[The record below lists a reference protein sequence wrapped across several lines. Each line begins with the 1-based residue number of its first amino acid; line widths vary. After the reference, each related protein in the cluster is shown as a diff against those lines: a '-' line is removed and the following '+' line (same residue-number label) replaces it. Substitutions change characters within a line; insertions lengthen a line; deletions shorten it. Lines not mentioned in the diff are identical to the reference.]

1 MIGVCVSKMGGT
13 HSWHPIRPMNRSAKL
28 VGACLLFLGEIPMAL
43 AWQDNSVAVAA
54 DADRDYVAQKF
65 GAPRGA
71 KPETFVF
78 AQGRFF
84 GGYLRDAT
92 LERTDFLKI
101 ARTLT
106 PDLAKQK
113 YYPSADAANAD
124 LLLVVHWG
132 VTSVEE
138 DPGHGQTELDQLQK
152 DGAAYNAKFSSGSGG
167 ASKGGVADPGYV
179 ESDLAIAFGQS
190 AQAGSGPADNA
201 RLLGYDAEFR
211 KEEYRSVGVA
221 SGMTELDRRLREEI
235 AEERYFVIVM
245 AYDYKSV
252 KAGKKGVKPKLL
264 WSTHFSVRALGF
276 NFTEALPA
284 MSMVASNY
292 FGHQVDGLL
301 LDARKVPEGRVNVG
315 VPETLEEKGKN

>member
-1 MIGVCVSKMGGT
+1 MN
-13 HSWHPIRPMNRSAKL
+13 HSAGLIAAGLLSLGAIPSA
-28 VGACLLFLGEIPMAL
+28 P
-43 AWQDNSVAVAA
+43 AWQDDSVAVTAG
-54 DADRDYVAQKF
+54 ADRDYVAQKF

-84 GGYLRDAT
+84 GGYLRDST
-92 LERTDFLKI
+92 LEHTDFLKI
-101 ARTLT
+101 ARTLA
-106 PDLAKQK
+106 PDLVKQK
-113 YYPSADAANAD
+113 YYPSSDAGNAD

-132 VTSVEE
+132 ITSVEE

-152 DGAAYNAKFSSGSGG
+152 DGTAYNAKFSAGNGG
-167 ASKGGVADPGYV
+167 ASKGGIADPGYV
-179 ESDLAIAFGQS
+179 ASDLAIAFGQS

-201 RLLGYDAEFR
+201 RLLGYDDELR

-221 SGMTELDRRLREEI
+221 SGMTELDRRLREDI
-235 AEERYFVIVM
+235 AEERYFVILM

-252 KAGKKGVKPKLL
+252 RAGKKGVKPKLL

-276 NFTEALPA
+276 NFAEALPA
-284 MSMVASNY
+284 MSKVAANY

-301 LDARKVPEGRVNVG
+301 LDARKVPEGRVDFG
-315 VPETLEEKGKN
+315 VPETVNEKREN

>member
-1 MIGVCVSKMGGT
+1 
-13 HSWHPIRPMNRSAKL
+13 MNRRAIPIA
-28 VGACLLFLGEIPMAL
+28 ACLLSIGAIPIAL
-43 AWQDNSVAVAA
+43 AWQDDSVAVAA
-54 DADRDYVAQKF
+54 GADRDYVAQKF
-65 GAPRGA
+65 GALKGA
-71 KPETFVF
+71 RPETFVF

-84 GGYLRDAT
+84 GGYLRDST
-92 LERTDFLKI
+92 LEHTDFLKI

-106 PDLAKQK
+106 PSLAKQK
-113 YYPSADAANAD
+113 YFPSADAGNAD

-132 VTSVEE
+132 ITSVEE

-152 DGAAYNAKFSSGSGG
+152 DGAAYNAKFSSGTGG

-179 ESDLAIAFGQS
+179 GSDLAIAFGQS
-190 AQAGSGPADNA
+190 SQAGSALADNA
-201 RLLGYDAEFR
+201 RLLGYDSELR
-211 KEEYRSVGVA
+211 KEEYRSIGTA

-235 AEERYFVIVM
+235 ADERYFVILM

-252 KAGKKGVKPKLL
+252 KAGKKGVKAKLL

-276 NFTEALPA
+276 NFAQALPA

-301 LDARKVPEGRVNVG
+301 LDARKMPDGRVDVG
-315 VPETLEEKGKN
+315 VPETVEEKRKN